1 MRRILIFGGVRGGGA
16 VLAFAHAAWAPV
28 LIPPIRNVLP
38 SLSVMFGRTDI
49 PVVAPAPEETP

>member
-1 MRRILIFGGVRGGGA
+1 MRRILICGGVP